1 MKEVRIG
8 IIGVGGMGNNHVGY
22 FPKVNRLKL
31 TAIADIEPAKL
42 THVTDK
48 HPEIKPF
55 NTGEELLDSGLVDA
69 VLIATPHYF
78 HPVFAQEA
86 FKRGIHVMSEKP
98 VAVTAK
104 AAAETNAAHEKVKD
118 KVIFSAM
125 FQQRTT
131 PSYQRAKEMI
141 AAGELGEIRRT
152 NWIVTDW
159 FRSQRYYDSGG
170 WRATWGGEGG
180 GVLLNQCPHNL
191 DLFQW
196 LCGKP
201 SKIQAFMTLGKYH
214 HIEVEDDVT
223 AYLEYPNGATGVF
236 ITTTGEAPGT
246 NRLEITGDRGKIII
260 ESGRTVEFHRTSES
274 VKHILETTPQSFPG
288 VTRDKLMIEVGAR
301 AGAGAHQTITEN
313 FVAAI
318 LDGEPLIAPATEGI
332 HSVEM
337 ANAMIQSGITGKA
350 VDLPMD
356 REGYDTFLK
365 GLVKNSTFKKAAV
378 KEAKAD
384 MAASFK

>member
-1 MKEVRIG
+1 MNEVRIG
-8 IIGVGGMGNNHVGY
+8 IIGVGGMGSIHVGY
-22 FPKVNRLKL
+22 FPKVARLKL
-31 TAIADIEPAKL
+31 TAVADIDPARL
-42 THVTDK
+42 TATVAKAPDVKT
-48 HPEIKPF
+48 F

-104 AAAETNAAHEKVKD
+104 AAEETNAAYEKVKGR
-118 KVIFSAM
+118 VVFSAM

-131 PSYQRAKEMI
+131 ASYQRVKEMI
-141 AAGELGEIRRT
+141 AAGDLGEIRRT
-152 NWIVTDW
+152 NWIATDW

-223 AYLEYPNGATGVF
+223 AFLEYPNGATGVF

-260 ESGRTVEFHRTSES
+260 EPGKPVEFHRTTES
-274 VKHILETTPQSFPG
+274 VKHICDTTTQSFPT
-288 VTRDKLMIEVGAR
+288 VTRDKMVIDVGGKP
-301 AGAGAHQTITEN
+301 GAGAHQTITEN

-318 LDGEPLIAPATEGI
+318 LDGTPLIAPATDGI

-350 VDLPMD
+350 VNLPMD

-365 GLVKNSTFKKAAV
+365 GLVKNSTFKKAEV
-378 KEAKAD
+378 KSAKVD